1 MVAVGGACVDGE
13 ARPVVAAFVVPL
25 HGCEG
30 QLRRVSVYHDEDR
43 VVRFVVA
50 FVAVSG
56 FDVGVHD
63 ACLAVSAHKRFSHV
77 SPSVSATALAASVN
91 VEDGAV
97 IQCDGGGHFVVA
109 DGDVG
114 DVAAFQEGGV
124 FFRGAVFVEDGQV
137 VGGHVM
143 LSHFCLS
150 CCGGVSRSFVA
161 AVYARVA
168 APRRTVRVKPVPYAP
183 GPSSPCAVRR
193 GSWVSFPSIM
203 TKMVY
208 FSHPSLMSFSL
219 HVYSTRAFMMREVL
233 LPR

>member
-97 IQCDGGGHFVVA
+97 IQCDGGGYFVVA

-124 FFRGAVFVEDGQV
+124 FFRGAVFVEDGHV

-161 AVYARVA
+161 AVYARVSTCVDA
-168 APRRTVRVKPVPYAP
+168 WLVGWLVGCGVRATLVWPRT
-183 GPSSPCAVRR
+183 R
-193 GSWVSFPSIM
+193 GVSAGRGLVAGRLVSA
-203 TKMVY
+203 
-208 FSHPSLMSFSL
+208 
-219 HVYSTRAFMMREVL
+219 R
-233 LPR
+233 